1 MYSMFSPDSLNQHLQ
16 SLAAVPHYW
25 VAYSGG
31 VDSHA
36 LLHALAVLRDNLP
49 GELGA
54 VHVNHGLHAAAAD
67 WAAHCGTV
75 CRELDI
81 PLAGLTV
88 DGRPG
93 TGDSPEA
100 AARAARYAA
109 LARWLPAGHALLTA
123 QHRDDQAETL
133 LLQLLRGSGVKGL
146 AAMPA
151 VAELGAGLLLRPL
164 LDFSRRD
171 LQAYAERQRL
181 HWVEDPSN
189 TDTGLDRNYLRHRIV
204 PEMRQRWPAVAQ
216 TLARSARH
224 CAEAARILEQV
235 ALEDLEGLT
244 GAATNTLD
252 LAGLQRLSPERR
264 RNALRC
270 WLHERCGALP
280 STVVLS
286 RILRDIPA
294 SRPDA
299 SPCVRWGDYEIRRYR
314 NRLYLLRQLSTD
326 SPHQRLSWSLS
337 GSLEL
342 PGTGGT
348 LRASPATGQGLRA
361 ATVSGPVAVTFR
373 QGGERC
379 RPVGRPQHH
388 SLKKLFQER
397 GVPPWERPRI
407 PLIYVGD
414 ELAAVAGFWICEPF
428 SAAPGEP
435 GISIEWSGCPASR
448 L

>member
-1 MYSMFSPDSLNQHLQ
+1 MFSPESLNQHLQ
-16 SLAAVPHYW
+16 SLPAVPHYW

-31 VDSHA
+31 VDSHT
-36 LLHALAVLRDNLP
+36 LLHALVALRDTLP

-54 VHVNHGLHAAAAD
+54 VHVNHGLHDAAAD
-67 WAAHCGTV
+67 WAAHCETV
-75 CRELDI
+75 CRELDV
-81 PLAGLTV
+81 PLVGLTA

-109 LARWLPAGHALLTA
+109 LTCWLPAGHGLLTA

-151 VAELGAGLLLRPL
+151 VAKLGTGLLLRPL
-164 LDFSRRD
+164 LDFSRCD
-171 LQAYAERQRL
+171 LQAYADRYRL

-189 TDTGLDRNYLRHRIV
+189 TDIGLDRNYLRHRIV
-204 PEMRQRWPAVAQ
+204 PELRRRWPAVAQ
-216 TLARSARH
+216 TLARSAQH
-224 CAEAARILEQV
+224 CAEADRILEQV
-235 ALEDLEGLT
+235 AAEDVAGLA
-244 GAATNTLD
+244 GSAGDTLD
-252 LAGLQRLSPERR
+252 LAGLQRLPSERR
-264 RNALRC
+264 RNALRY
-270 WLHERCGALP
+270 WLKERCGAPP
-280 STVVLS
+280 STAVLS
-286 RILRDIPA
+286 RILHDIPA

-299 SPCVRWGDYEIRRYR
+299 SPCVRWGNYEIRRYR
-314 NRLYLLRQLSTD
+314 DRLFLVRQRPAG
-326 SPHQRLSWSLS
+326 SPGQRLSWSLD

-342 PGTGGT
+342 PGAGGM
-348 LRASPATGQGLRA
+348 LRATRATGQGLRA
-361 ATVSGPVAVTFR
+361 AAVAGPVEVAFR
-373 QGGERC
+373 RGGERC
-379 RPVGRPQHH
+379 RPAGRPQHH

-414 ELAAVAGFWICEPF
+414 KLAAVAGFWVCEPF

-435 GISIEWSGCPASR
+435 GISIEWSGSPASR
-448 L
+448 Q